1 MYTRKYENTLLID
14 DFNVEPNEANMNVFF
29 NQHKLKSLNKEPTC
43 FKNVHKPSYIDLSLT
58 IRIVLKIVW
67 L

>member
-29 NQHKLKSLNKEPTC
+29 NQYKLKSLNKEPTC
-43 FKNVHKPSYIDLSLT
+43 FKNVNKPSYIDLSLT

>member
-14 DFNVEPNEANMNVFF
+14 DFNAEPNEANMNAFF
-29 NQHKLKSLNKEPTC
+29 NQYKLKSLNKEPAC
-43 FKNVHKPSYIDLSLT
+43 FKNVNKPSYIDLSLT